1 MGFTYSYNVR
11 FRDTDAAGVVYF
23 ANILNICHEA
33 YESSLVDSDIDIKE
47 FFTKPILAFPI
58 VHADVDFFRPIFC
71 GDRLEIKM
79 IAKKLGN
86 DKFEI
91 NYEIF
96 AQNILTSKANTKHV
110 CIDGQTR
117 KRADL
122 PGYIISWLDNLG

>member
-47 FFTKPILAFPI
+47 LFTKPILAFPI

>member
-1 MGFTYSYNVR
+1 MGFTYSYNIR

-47 FFTKPILAFPI
+47 FFTKPIVAFPI
-58 VHADVDFFRPIFC
+58 VHADVDFFSPIFC
-71 GDRLEIKM
+71 GDKLTIKM

-96 AQNILTSKANTKHV
+96 AQNILASKANTKHV
-110 CIDGQTR
+110 CIDGKTR
-117 KRADL
+117 KRANL
-122 PGYIISWLDNLG
+122 PEYIISWLDNLG

>member
-1 MGFTYSYNVR
+1 MGFTYSYDVR

-33 YESSLVDSDIDIKE
+33 YESSLADSDIDIKE
-47 FFTKPILAFPI
+47 FFTKPIVAFPI

-71 GDRLEIKM
+71 GDRLAIKM
-79 IAKKLGN
+79 IAQKLGN

-110 CIDGQTR
+110 CIDGTTR

>member
-1 MGFTYSYNVR
+1 MGFTYSYNIR

-47 FFTKPILAFPI
+47 FFTKPIVAFPI

-71 GDRLEIKM
+71 GDRLTIQM
-79 IAKKLGN
+79 IAKKSGN

-96 AQNILTSKANTKHV
+96 AQNIFASKANTKHV
-110 CIDGQTR
+110 CIDGKTR
-117 KRADL
+117 KRANL
-122 PGYIISWLDNLG
+122 PEYIISWLDNLG

>member
-96 AQNILTSKANTKHV
+96 AQNILASKANTRHV
-110 CIDGQTR
+110 CIHGKTR

>member
-1 MGFTYSYNVR
+1 MGFSYSYIVR

-33 YESSLVDSDIDIKE
+33 YESSLAASDIDIKE
-47 FFTKPILAFPI
+47 FFTKPIVAFPI

-71 GDRLEIKM
+71 GDILIIKM

-96 AQNILTSKANTKHV
+96 AQNMLASKANTKHV
-110 CIDGQTR
+110 CIDASTR
-117 KRADL
+117 KRTDL